1 MKKQMENNIEEK
13 GNIGERTDE
22 KKSSD
27 SRSNSKVLN
36 YYLKLVAVFIILSLT
51 FWIGFEKG
59 QGRSRDFQ
67 GPENRFIEKLD
78 SEHEEPDDFSL
89 YWKVWD
95 LLYEKYVDAEEITS
109 RELLYSSIKGM
120 LWATEDP
127 YTIFLDPEENREFS
141 EDIEGKFEGI
151 GAEMGVKQ
159 GVLTVVAPLRDSPA
173 ERSGLRAGDKVLKID
188 GESTIDMSINE
199 AVGKIRGEKGTEVKL
214 TIFRNDENND
224 TMEVSVI
231 RDVIKV
237 ESVTFEIKE
246 GNIAYFNIVRFGDD
260 TARDFRNLI
269 RKIPSDS
276 EAIILD
282 LRNNPG
288 GYLDASVD
296 MASLMLPRGK
306 TVVIEEDKKRNQ
318 IKTFSKG
325 GDKLSGMKTV
335 ILINE
340 GSASAS
346 EILAGA
352 LRDNR
357 DNVTIVG
364 KQSFGKGSVQE
375 LIDLEGGSS
384 VKITIAKWLTPNGE
398 QINDKG
404 ISPDIEVDLS
414 DEDYEN
420 DRDPQL
426 DKAIELLKK

>member
-13 GNIGERTDE
+13 GNISERTDE

-120 LWATEDP
+120 LWAAEDP